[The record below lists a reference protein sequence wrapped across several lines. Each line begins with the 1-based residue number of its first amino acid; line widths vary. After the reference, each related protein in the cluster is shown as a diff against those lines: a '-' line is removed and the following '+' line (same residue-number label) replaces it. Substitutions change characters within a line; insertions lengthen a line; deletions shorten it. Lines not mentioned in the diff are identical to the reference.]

1 MQTEPHLK
9 QPRVILLEAVSTGN
23 QALSSKQSLPEQD
36 ERLRELAQ
44 RFHWNIVDVILV
56 PGHSRAYY
64 TYREFAED
72 ALSEGIPAPMRMF
85 EHWQK
90 RDFDV
95 FACSSGD
102 RFGREQSIF
111 AEVVGRTIDAGAIVY
126 TLRDGEINKANRR
139 MFVSMGGY
147 QASTEIDELK
157 RRYNFGM
164 NRRAA
169 DGKPLSSRV
178 VFTHRVVRDD
188 KGKAV
193 TMMVRDEMRPLIADI
208 AALLL
213 ERVAWSALEHE
224 LYQRCGHVADNGKPF
239 PRNAIYHLL
248 HSATFWGNS
257 ARHAPPKSR
266 GAWVFD
272 ASAPKPEGALMHYGT
287 HEAGYTGEVAEE
299 VKAELRRRLTLRG
312 SARPDSDYALS
323 AMFACAECG
332 YKMAWTYSNRRWRGA
347 RCNTAYGLRSY
358 TEAGCSQRQHMPE
371 QYALTY
377 MRQLVSLIV
386 TSGDIQQA
394 LAALSEPEP
403 VDETPELERQ
413 LTRLEDEGRALIQK
427 QLRAPASVSALY
439 DEQIDVLGKRM
450 EALQARLDMARHK
463 RPSASDRAS
472 QQQAVID
479 MRALGDAFWNR
490 PAGEINQVL
499 RRVFLNRV
507 FLVRDGAICGL
518 KTLE

>member
-1 MQTEPHLK
+1 MKSL
-9 QPRVILLEAVSTGN
+9 RAVLLEAVSTGG
-23 QALSSKQSLPEQD
+23 QASSNKQSLPEQD
-36 ERLRELAQ
+36 ERLRELAH
-44 RFHWNIVDVILV
+44 RLNWNIIDVILV

-72 ALSEGIPAPMRMF
+72 ALNEGIPAPMRMF

-95 FACSSGD
+95 FACASGD

-169 DGKPLSSRV
+169 DGKPLSPRI
-178 VFTHRVVRDD
+178 VFTHRVIRDD
-188 KGKAV
+188 AGRAQ
-193 TMMVRDEMRPLIADI
+193 TMVVRDEMRALITDI
-208 AALLL
+208 ATLVL
-213 ERVAWSALEHE
+213 ERVAWSALEQE
-224 LYQRCGHVADNGKPF
+224 LHKRYGHIADNGKRY

-272 ASAPKPEGALMHYGT
+272 ASAPKPEGALVHYGT
-287 HEAGYTGEVAEE
+287 HESGYTGEVAEE

-312 SARPDSDYALS
+312 SARPDTEYPLS

-332 YKMAWTYSNRRWRGA
+332 YKLAWTYSNRRWRGA

-358 TEAGCSQRQHMPE
+358 TEVVCSQRQHMPE
-371 QYALTY
+371 QYALHY
-377 MRQLVSLIV
+377 MREMVSLIV
-386 TSGDIQQA
+386 ASGDVQQA
-394 LAALSEPEP
+394 LASMSEPEP

-413 LTRLEDEGRALIQK
+413 ITQLEDEGRVLIQK
-427 QLRAPASVSALY
+427 QMRAPASVSVLY
-439 DEQIDVLGKRM
+439 DEQIEALGKRIDT
-450 EALQARLDMARHK
+450 LRTRLDIARIH

-472 QQQAVID
+472 QTQAVVDI
-479 MRALGDAFWNR
+479 RALGDAFWAL
-490 PAGEINQVL
+490 PPGEINQAL
-499 RRVFLNRV
+499 RRVFMNRV
-507 FLVRDGAICGL
+507 FLVRDGEICGL
-518 KTLE
+518 KIVE